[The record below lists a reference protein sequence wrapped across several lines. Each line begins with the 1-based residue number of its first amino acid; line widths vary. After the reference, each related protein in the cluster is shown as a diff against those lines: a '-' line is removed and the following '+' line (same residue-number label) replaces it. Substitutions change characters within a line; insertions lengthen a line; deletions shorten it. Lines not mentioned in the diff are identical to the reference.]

1 MQANLEQCPLCGTEL
16 SQTKFR
22 EIRAKLREQ
31 DDQKARELEDAKLAI
46 KGDAEREYSQKLAQ
60 ESREAEKR
68 ARAEAHKQLEKA
80 LAEKDGLADKLRT
93 AEAQVAEIRKK
104 AQADIEKQKQIAET
118 TARAQFEQQLKKL
131 ASERDQVTSERD
143 QAAKKLK
150 QAEAEKQVREAAIRK
165 EAQEGAEK
173 VWRKELGTQRQA
185 LEKDK
190 TDALLKQQSEHNRE
204 RESYQKKLK
213 VMEQQLQ
220 RKTANE
226 LGDSG
231 EIDVFDALR
240 DTFQGDRI
248 TRIPKGQAG
257 ADILHEVVYKGESC
271 GRIITDAK
279 NRQVWHDAYV
289 TKTRKDKA
297 DAKAEHAIIA
307 TTVFPATKKNL
318 CIESDVIVCLPG
330 LVVHITGLLRQAMIT
345 MHIKDLGLTERSN
358 KMSQLYK
365 LITSESYRKRFAEA
379 EKLAQDVLDLDTEEK
394 EGHDRVWRKRG
405 MIATRIK
412 GVLRDLTIDVAAVI
426 ERVDAAPPV
435 RLETP
440 KGASLR
446 PSDFADATQQEFGSF
461 TDLD

>member
-231 EIDVFDALR
+231 RDDLVLLPAQRQTAHPVRQVATRLGSPKEALR
-240 DTFQGDRI
+240 RYTVSRI
-248 TRIPKGQAG
+248 Q
-257 ADILHEVVYKGESC
+257 
-271 GRIITDAK
+271 
-279 NRQVWHDAYV
+279 
-289 TKTRKDKA
+289 
-297 DAKAEHAIIA
+297 
-307 TTVFPATKKNL
+307 
-318 CIESDVIVCLPG
+318 
-330 LVVHITGLLRQAMIT
+330 
-345 MHIKDLGLTERSN
+345 
-358 KMSQLYK
+358 
-365 LITSESYRKRFAEA
+365 
-379 EKLAQDVLDLDTEEK
+379 
-394 EGHDRVWRKRG
+394 
-405 MIATRIK
+405 
-412 GVLRDLTIDVAAVI
+412 
-426 ERVDAAPPV
+426 
-435 RLETP
+435 
-440 KGASLR
+440 
-446 PSDFADATQQEFGSF
+446 
-461 TDLD
+461 